1 MTAQL
6 DVAAFELIPGKGH
19 FGWLEQ
25 EDQVLG
31 RCSRK
36 RPPADIA

>member
-31 RCSRK
+31 TLLAET
-36 RPPADIA
+36 PAR